1 MKRFALALLALL
13 AFAAGV
19 AGTNA
24 ADSGTRGAAATVV
37 ALADGYNGVT
47 TTEVT
52 APPTGSVSPRT
63 GATVA
68 NQGSPLAQTF
78 TWTTTANPSGL
89 AITVT
94 QCSAPTAAGASCPV
108 KFSVGPQP
116 GLATQYTFTGRID
129 ASGTGYRSAV
139 PGIVINVRYCT
150 LC

>member
-1 MKRFALALLALL
+1 MIARGVALLALL
-13 AFAAGV
+13 ALAAGV
-19 AGTNA
+19 AGSNA
-24 ADSGTRGAAATVV
+24 GSPGTRGASASVV

-47 TTEVT
+47 TTEIT
-52 APPTGSVSPRT
+52 APPTGTVSPAT

-68 NQGSPLAQTF
+68 SQGSPLAQTF

-94 QCSAPTAAGASCPV
+94 QCSAPTAAGGSCQV
-108 KFSVGPQP
+108 RFSLGPQP

-129 ASGTGYRSAV
+129 ASGTGYRSTV